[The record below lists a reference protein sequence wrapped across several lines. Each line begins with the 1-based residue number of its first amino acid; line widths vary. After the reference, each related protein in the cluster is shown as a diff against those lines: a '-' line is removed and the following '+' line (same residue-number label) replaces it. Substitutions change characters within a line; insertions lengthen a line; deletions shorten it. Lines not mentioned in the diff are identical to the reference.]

1 MNVLE
6 ATITG
11 IESSNHLSLVDLQVQ
26 GDPVA
31 VVIVETEDTA
41 DYLKAGNRVAVT
53 FKETEVALSRDPSV
67 SISLRN
73 RFSCTVVRINEGRI
87 LTAIDV
93 DYKGTPIQSIMTTRS
108 ARELS
113 LAPGDK
119 VTALVKT
126 NELSLIQR

>member
-26 GDPVA
+26 GDPVT

-41 DYLKAGNRVAVT
+41 DYLKQGNRVAVT
-53 FKETEVALSRDPSV
+53 FKETEVALSAEPSV

-73 RFSCTVVRINEGRI
+73 RFSCTVVRISEGRI
-87 LTAIDV
+87 LTAIDL
-93 DYKGTPIQSIMTTRS
+93 DYKGTPLQSIMTTRS

-113 LAPGDK
+113 LAPGDQ

-126 NELSLIQR
+126 NEVSLIQR

>member
-26 GDPVA
+26 GDPVT

-41 DYLKAGNRVAVT
+41 DYLKQGNRVAVT
-53 FKETEVALSRDPSV
+53 FKETEVALSRESSV
-67 SISLRN
+67 PISLRN
-73 RFSCTVVRINEGRI
+73 RFACTVVGVSEGRI
-87 LTAIDV
+87 LTAIDL
-93 DYKGTPIQSIMTTRS
+93 DYKGTQIQSIMTTRS

-113 LAPGDK
+113 LKPGDQ
-119 VTALVKT
+119 VSALVKT

>member
-6 ATITG
+6 ATITR

-31 VVIVETEDTA
+31 VVIVETGDTA
-41 DYLKAGNRVAVT
+41 DYLKAGNPVAVT

-87 LTAIDV
+87 LTAIDL
-93 DYKGTPIQSIMTTRS
+93 DYNGTPIQSIITTRS

-113 LAPGDK
+113 LTPGER

-126 NELSLIQR
+126 NEVSLIQR

>member
-11 IESSNHLSLVDLQVQ
+11 IESSNHLSLVDLLVQ
-26 GDPVA
+26 GDPIT

-41 DYLKAGNRVAVT
+41 DYLKPGNRVAVT
-53 FKETEVALSRDPSV
+53 FKETEVALSRESAV

-73 RFSCTVVRINEGRI
+73 RFSCTVVRISEGRI
-87 LTAIDV
+87 LTAIDL
-93 DYKGTPIQSIMTTRS
+93 DYRGTPLQSIMTTRS

-113 LAPGDK
+113 LVPGNQ